1 MYFQFFVTGNSEGWW
16 GGGGSTRWKLFK
28 MELSVGGR
36 TETPKKPWVG
46 WGGWGVYGSVM
57 DIFWNNI

>member
-1 MYFQFFVTGNSEGWW
+1 M
-16 GGGGSTRWKLFK
+16 GGGGSTHWKLFK